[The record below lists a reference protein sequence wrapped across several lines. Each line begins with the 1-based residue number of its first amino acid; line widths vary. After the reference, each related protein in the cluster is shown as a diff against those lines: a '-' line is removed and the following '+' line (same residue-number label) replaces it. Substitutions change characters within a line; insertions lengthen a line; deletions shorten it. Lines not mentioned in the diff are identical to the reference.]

1 MIKIEKIT
9 EDCKADI
16 EGEPIFL
23 GMLIN
28 QKQLNRLV
36 VHEGEICYTVNEQE
50 VRYRSP
56 LGDFKEPMLH
66 SAKSTQNLDSAKST
80 ENNSAK
86 STENDSAKSTENDS
100 AKSTENNS
108 AKSTEIFNNVT
119 PKATK
124 ALQQEEPE
132 KVVPEEITK

>member
-86 STENDSAKSTENDS
+86 STE
-100 AKSTENNS
+100 
-108 AKSTEIFNNVT
+108 IFNNVT

>member
-56 LGDFKEPMLH
+56 LGDFKDPMLH

-80 ENNSAK
+80 ENN
-86 STENDSAKSTENDS
+86 S

>member
-36 VHEGEICYTVNEQE
+36 VHEGEICYTINEQE

-86 STENDSAKSTENDS
+86 STENNS

-124 ALQQEEPE
+124 ALQQEESE

>member
-36 VHEGEICYTVNEQE
+36 VHEGEICYTINEQE
-50 VRYRSP
+50 VRYRSH

-66 SAKSTQNLDSAKST
+66 SAKST
-80 ENNSAK
+80 ENN
-86 STENDSAKSTENDS
+86 S

>member
-36 VHEGEICYTVNEQE
+36 VHEGEICYTINEQE

-86 STENDSAKSTENDS
+86 STEN
-100 AKSTENNS
+100 NS

-124 ALQQEEPE
+124 ALQQEESE

>member
-86 STENDSAKSTENDS
+86 STENDSAKSTEN
-100 AKSTENNS
+100 NS

>member
-50 VRYRSP
+50 VRYRSS

-66 SAKSTQNLDSAKST
+66 SAKSIQNLDSAKST

-86 STENDSAKSTENDS
+86 STENNS

-124 ALQQEEPE
+124 ALQQEGPE